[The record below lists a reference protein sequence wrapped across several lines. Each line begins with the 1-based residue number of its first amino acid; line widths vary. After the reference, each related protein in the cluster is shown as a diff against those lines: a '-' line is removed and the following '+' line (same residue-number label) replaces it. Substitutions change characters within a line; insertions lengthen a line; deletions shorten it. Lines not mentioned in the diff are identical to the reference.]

1 MHAAMGMAADGIA
14 DNSPNLRKLNVS
26 SVKTVQCAPPAK
38 WLPDRVTV
46 ACIEPAAVC
55 AHSQA
60 RDSGILRA

>member
-1 MHAAMGMAADGIA
+1 MHAAMSMAADGIA

-46 ACIEPAAVC
+46 ACIELGV